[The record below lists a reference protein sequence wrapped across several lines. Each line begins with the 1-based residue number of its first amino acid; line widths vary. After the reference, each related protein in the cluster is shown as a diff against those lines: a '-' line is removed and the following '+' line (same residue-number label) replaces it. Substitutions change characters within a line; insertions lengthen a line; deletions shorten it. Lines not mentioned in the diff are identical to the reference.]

1 MEFPLGINDDF
12 FPTQSEN
19 LANPPPFS
27 LPFSCGEEDGELCGR
42 GRKRKEE
49 EEEERGT
56 FRSVSA
62 AGGGGGKV
70 EGAGGDILIFL
81 TCPSLYP

>member
-1 MEFPLGINDDF
+1 MAKGI
-12 FPTQSEN
+12 PSESTTISPQNGN

-27 LPFSCGEEDGELCGR
+27 LPFCGGGEREDGKLCGR
-42 GRKRKEE
+42 GRKREEE

-62 AGGGGGKV
+62 AGGGGRRLKGP
-70 EGAGGDILIFL
+70 GG
-81 TCPSLYP
+81 TS